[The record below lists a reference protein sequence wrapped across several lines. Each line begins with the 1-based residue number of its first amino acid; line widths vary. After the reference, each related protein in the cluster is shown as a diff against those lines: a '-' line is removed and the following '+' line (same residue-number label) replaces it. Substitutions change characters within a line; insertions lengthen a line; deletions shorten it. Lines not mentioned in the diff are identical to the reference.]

1 MRTPTHHESVEL
13 EAMTLEQKL
22 CKYWSQ
28 NTAAIGRGQLK
39 PYGRQYLADLPISED
54 SHFRA
59 FYWKGKVC
67 MALGRRNGS
76 RTSKRGKGFQPYAV
90 RLFATSSRPVTGF
103 QECRIGGTFFSCC
116 GAAWKSLV

>member
-39 PYGRQYLADLPISED
+39 PYGRQYLADLPISEIRT
-54 SHFRA
+54 FVA
-59 FYWKGKVC
+59 FYLKGKVC

-76 RTSKRGKGFQPYAV
+76 RHHPSAKRFSAI
-90 RLFATSSRPVTGF
+90 
-103 QECRIGGTFFSCC
+103 CRYDCVPRQ
-116 GAAWKSLV
+116 ADQ